1 MESPHT
7 AFGGDRSNN
16 FTTIRAP
23 NQFDNSPVH
32 NNLKAQI
39 FIRNNRW
46 VVYF

>member
-7 AFGGDRSNN
+7 HYGGDSSNN

-23 NQFDNSPVH
+23 NTIANSPVH

-39 FIRNNRW
+39 FMRNNRW